1 MKKFHLDVGIRIPML
16 YLLFGGLW
24 IIFSDQLLDA
34 FVHNTTDMTRI
45 QSYKGWA
52 FVAASGL
59 LIFLLLRQYLNL
71 QAKIK
76 NQLHESE
83 ERLRLA
89 VSAANQGI
97 FDLDVRTGN
106 LVVNDIY
113 AVMLG
118 YDPIS
123 FHENVESWLERM
135 HPDDI
140 EIVNEIFK
148 NYIDGKLAEYK
159 VEFRQKT
166 NSGEWKW
173 ILSIGQIVER
183 DIAGRPVR
191 LLGTFSDITESK
203 EAEIIRNRLFEDAQ
217 RRLKRIASLREI
229 DHEISSTSDFLTTL
243 EKIVQ
248 NVMQHLD
255 ADAVSILLYDN
266 AEKVFK
272 YAESTGFDTNRIQN
286 ARVKMGGSFAGIAA
300 QQRTMLHIRDL
311 ENNHIDE
318 AFSSLL
324 REEGIKNY
332 FGMPLISK
340 DTLVG
345 VLELF
350 MRNDINPDKEWL
362 DFYETLAGQAA
373 LAIENARLFDGL
385 ESANKELSLANT
397 ELVAANIHLIE
408 AYDATIESLAQ
419 ALNLRD
425 YETEDHSR
433 RVSTMMLELSRMM
446 DFTQEEITNIHR
458 GTLLHD
464 IGKMGVPDAILRKPG
479 LLTMEERKIMEQ
491 HPIYAFNLL
500 KSIDYLQPALD
511 IPHLHHEKWDGTGYP
526 YGLKGEQIP
535 LSARLFAIVD
545 VYDALSSDRPYRKAW
560 DKETVFNFIKEQKGK
575 HFDPKV
581 VDVFLEYMHRLGEI

>member
-286 ARVKMGGSFAGIAA
+286 ARVKMGGSIAGIAS
-300 QQRTMLHIRDL
+300 QQSTMLHIRDL

-324 REEGIKNY
+324 QEEGIKNY

>member
-408 AYDATIESLAQ
+408 AYDATIESLVQ

-560 DKETVFNFIKEQKGK
+560 DKEAVFNFIKEQKGK

>member
-300 QQRTMLHIRDL
+300 QQRTMLHICDL

-324 REEGIKNY
+324 QEEGIKNY

-560 DKETVFNFIKEQKGK
+560 DKEAVFNFIKEQRGK

>member
-300 QQRTMLHIRDL
+300 QQRTMLHICDL

-408 AYDATIESLAQ
+408 AYDATIESLVQ

>member
-159 VEFRQKT
+159 VEYRQKT

-300 QQRTMLHIRDL
+300 QQRTMLHICDL

-324 REEGIKNY
+324 QEEGIKNY

-560 DKETVFNFIKEQKGK
+560 DKEAVFNFIKEQRGK